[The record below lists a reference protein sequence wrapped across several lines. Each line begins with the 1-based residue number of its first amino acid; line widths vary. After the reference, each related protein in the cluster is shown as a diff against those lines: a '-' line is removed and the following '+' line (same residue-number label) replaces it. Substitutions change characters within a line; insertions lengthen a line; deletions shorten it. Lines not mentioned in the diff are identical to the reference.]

1 MKNKFFY
8 SHLIETTDISIKL
21 TELNLS
27 EDEKI
32 HLTSLL
38 EANIHSSVVHNVL
51 SELSEDDKKEFLKN
65 LVSNNHQ
72 ATIDHL
78 KIKIDR
84 LEDKIKSSV
93 EDLKK
98 ELLDDIDMAEA
109 QRLSKENNS

>member
-38 EANIHSSVVHNVL
+38 EANIHNTIVHNVL
-51 SELSEDDKKEFLKN
+51 SELSEEDKKQFLKN
-65 LVSNNHQ
+65 LISNNHQ
-72 ATIDHL
+72 ATLDHL
-78 KIKIDR
+78 KVKIEK
-84 LEDKIKSSV
+84 LEDKIKIAV
-93 EDLKK
+93 DELKK
-98 ELLDDIDMAEA
+98 ELIKDMEEAE
-109 QRLSKENNS
+109 KT